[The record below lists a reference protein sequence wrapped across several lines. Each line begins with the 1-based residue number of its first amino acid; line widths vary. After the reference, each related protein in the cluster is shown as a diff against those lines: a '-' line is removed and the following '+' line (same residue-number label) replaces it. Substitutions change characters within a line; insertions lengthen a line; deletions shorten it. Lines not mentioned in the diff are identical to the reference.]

1 MIVMRIGIAYDI
13 RDVSAVSCEGPEDAL
28 EEYDLPETVEAIS
41 QVLSSMGYSVVKLG
55 GGREF
60 LQRILREEVD
70 FVFNIA
76 EGRGTYRSREAQV
89 PAVLEMLGIPY
100 SGSDPQTLAICLD
113 KPLTKRLVKTA
124 GVATPRW
131 IVAES
136 LNSRLINA
144 LKTFPLPAFVKPAY
158 EGSSKGIRF
167 SSKVGTIKELIAQVR
182 FVLETYRQPALVE
195 EFIPG
200 DDVTVA
206 VLDSPPRVTG
216 IMRVLPK
223 DGYDPDFVYS
233 LEIKRDWNE
242 RIFYE
247 CPAQLPEFV
256 EKRLRRDTLKSF
268 SVLGCRDLSR
278 FDFRISTEGIPYFLE
293 VNPLPGM
300 RPGYSDFVIIAERM
314 GYSYSKLIELILE
327 SAFKRLKMK
336 FFPRDEHYSNEEPL
350 KCRVFDKRRL

>member
-1 MIVMRIGIAYDI
+1 MIVMRIGIAYDV
-13 RDVSAVSCEGPEDAL
+13 RDVLAASWEGPEDAL

-41 QVLSSMGYSVVKLG
+41 QALSSLGHSVVKLE

-60 LQRILREEVD
+60 LERILREEVD

-113 KPLTKRLVKTA
+113 KPLTKRLVKIS

-131 IVAES
+131 VVVES
-136 LNSRLINA
+136 LDSRLVSV
-144 LKTFPLPAFVKPAY
+144 LKAFPLPAFVKPAY

-167 SSKVGTIKELIAQVR
+167 SSKVGTVSELVAQVA

-206 VLDSPPRVTG
+206 VLDSPPRVLG

-233 LEIKRDWNE
+233 LEMKRDWSE
-242 RIFYE
+242 RILYE
-247 CPAQLPEFV
+247 CPAQLPELV
-256 EKRLRRDTLKSF
+256 EKRLRKDTLKIF

-278 FDFRISTEGIPYFLE
+278 FDFRISVEGIPYMLE

-314 GYSYSKLIELILE
+314 GYSYNKLIEMILE
-327 SAFKRLKMK
+327 SALKRSKMEV
-336 FFPRDEHYSNEEPL
+336 FPSL
-350 KCRVFDKRRL
+350 